1 MEVINMSE
9 FDIAKTL
16 GDLTKGENKG
26 QLDQII
32 GQISQKDRVDKLEKD
47 LAQLRKEF
55 DEYKKTH
62 P

>member
-1 MEVINMSE
+1 MSD
-9 FDIAKTL
+9 FDLGKTL

-32 GQISQKDRVDKLEKD
+32 GQFTQKDRIDKLEKD

-55 DEYKKTH
+55 NEYKKTY